1 MTFPTRTDIFR
12 AGRDEILSRNA
23 LLSAEAVER
32 DGTDVNLL
40 VASGAAMGDKVTG
53 QLVMVAAGLFL
64 DSAEGQAL
72 DRLVWDRYGL
82 VRKSAAPAQVN
93 LQFSL
98 PTPSGVSFTIPVGTI
113 ISTSDGTQFASVV
126 AGSISAGSSGP
137 IFIAA
142 TSLLAGANQQVK
154 AGTLNNIVSQ
164 IPNSP
169 NGLVVTNNAASAGAA
184 DRELDS
190 ALRDRARRFW
200 VTAQRGTLAAIETG
214 ALVVPGVVRAN
225 ALEVLDGNNR
235 PGRWVLLIIA
245 DSYTDAL
252 ANLNQTS
259 PTYSAQSQALAVTV
273 FNALNDVRCGG
284 IFVQVQVAQV
294 ILLQI
299 ALSLTFAAGVDT
311 VATANQAMAVVAA
324 YTNQLDP
331 GQTWVPADA
340 VTALRQV
347 AGLIITGNEI
357 ALPVGP
363 VVPKT
368 LQALRTT
375 TALISSSAGGSPIGV
390 SVDPDALIVL
400 H

>member
-12 AGRDEILSRNA
+12 AGRDEVLARNS

-40 VASGAAMGDKVTG
+40 VAAGAAMGDKVTG

-64 DSAEGQAL
+64 DSAEGQQL

-82 VRKSAAPAQVN
+82 VRKAAAPAQVN
-93 LQFSL
+93 VAFSL
-98 PTPSGVSFTIPVGTI
+98 PTPSAVSFTIPVGTI
-113 ISTSDGTQFASVV
+113 LSTPDGTQFRTVV
-126 AGSISAGSSGP
+126 ATSISAGSAGP
-137 IFIAA
+137 VFVAA

-154 AGTLNNIVSQ
+154 AGAITAIVSQ
-164 IPNSP
+164 VPNAP
-169 NGLVVTNNAASAGAA
+169 TGLLVVNNFASAGAA
-184 DRELDS
+184 DREKD
-190 ALRDRARRFW
+190 APLRDRARRFW
-200 VTAQRGTLAAIETG
+200 VTAQKGTLTAIETG
-214 ALVVPGVVRAN
+214 ALSVPGVVRAN
-225 ALEVLDGNNR
+225 AIEVLDGNNR
-235 PGRWVLLIIA
+235 PGRWVLLVIA

-252 ANLNQTS
+252 ASLNQTS
-259 PTYSAQSQALAVTV
+259 VTYAAQSQALAITV
-273 FNALNDVRCGG
+273 FNALSDVRCGG

-294 ILLQI
+294 ILMQI
-299 ALSLTFAAGVDT
+299 VLSLTFAAGVDT
-311 VATANQAMAVVAA
+311 IAVANQAMAVVAA

-331 GQTWVPADA
+331 GVTWVPTDA
-340 VTALRQV
+340 AATLRQV

-363 VVPKT
+363 LVPKA
-368 LQALRTT
+368 LQVLRTT
-375 TALISSSAGGSPIGV
+375 SALLTATAGGAPIGA

>member
-1 MTFPTRTDIFR
+1 MADRT
-12 AGRDEILSRNA
+12 
-23 LLSAEAVER
+23 V
-32 DGTDVNLL
+32 
-40 VASGAAMGDKVTG
+40 G

-72 DRLVWDRYGL
+72 DRLVWDRYSIT
-82 VRKSAAPAQVN
+82 RKPAAPAQVN

-98 PTPSGVSFTIPVGTI
+98 SAPASVSFTIPVGTI
-113 ISTSDGTQFASVV
+113 LSTSDGIQFETVV
-126 AGSISAGSSGP
+126 AGSIAAGGSGP

-154 AGTLNNIVSQ
+154 AGTVTNIVSQ
-164 IPNSP
+164 IPNAP
-169 NGLVVTNNAASAGAA
+169 TGIMVTNNFASAGAA
-184 DRELDS
+184 DREQDS

-200 VTAQRGTLAAIETG
+200 VTAQRGTLAAIEAG
-214 ALVVPGVVRAN
+214 ALAVPGVVRAN

-235 PGRWVLLIIA
+235 PGRWVFLIIA
-245 DSYTDAL
+245 DNYTDAL

-259 PTYSAQSQALAVTV
+259 PAYATQSQALAVTV

-294 ILLQI
+294 VLLQI
-299 ALSLTFAAGVDT
+299 SLSLTFGAGVDT

-331 GQTWVPADA
+331 GDTWVPSAA
-340 VTALRQV
+340 AATLRQV
-347 AGLIITGNEI
+347 PGLVITGNEI
-357 ALPVGP
+357 ALPLGP
-363 VVPKT
+363 VVPKS
-368 LQALRTT
+368 LQVIRTT
-375 TALISSSAGGSPIGV
+375 SALLSASAGGAPIGA
-390 SVDPDALIVL
+390 SVDPDALVVL